1 VKFWQEIMDRMLEE
15 EDDGEGGGAG
25 GDWVPMEEF
34 VNDPARP
41 KYAWE
46 AVFDAFEGKLDVSA
60 QVCVT

>member
-1 VKFWQEIMDRMLEE
+1 MDRMLEE